1 MNGFCIGFSGKY
13 NEIEMGWYQNDVVHG
28 NWMKIKGDDMSVI
41 ESGYYADDIR
51 KDDMRNDRY
60 NKPFTIYDIF
70 ADEDLPS
77 AAFDAKNIAISK
89 P

>member
-1 MNGFCIGFSGKY
+1 MVTFEGSANTISL
-13 NEIEMGWYQNDVVHG
+13 GWYRDKKRNG

>member
-1 MNGFCIGFSGKY
+1 
-13 NEIEMGWYQNDVVHG
+13 
-28 NWMKIKGDDMSVI
+28 MKIKGDDMSVI

-77 AAFDAKNIAISK
+77 ASFDAKNISMNK
-89 P
+89 PQRGEMEEVCETAEMAGKIR